1 MGAMGCFTSCDR
13 KPAPSTAPSAT
24 APAQSAPGAPLSLRV
39 IWKDTPKEAPPET
52 PLSVTRDKRE
62 GPPKPQ
68 KLKSVLAVMERVGYR
83 IHFYE
88 SDVACDAIHAAHQI
102 FDLKLVPTSFGASP
116 EHRVVEARCG
126 SVDTW
131 PLKTPRARLDLE
143 SKGFLAPG
151 TVSVDVELF
160 CSDKATEALVARG
173 RTKLTLC
180 NSTFQDERPKQP
192 GDAGQ
197 LSITPDGLTLPI
209 GDARY
214 TPATRELQVSGD
226 DFRLRLE
233 LDEGRTRVTK
243 AQIASAWLG
252 NGFDLA
258 RSHALVVR
266 VGEASKSRAIVSL
279 DGHLTFAAG
288 KVEAKG
294 DVSARVPEP

>member
-1 MGAMGCFTSCDR
+1 M
-13 KPAPSTAPSAT
+13 
-24 APAQSAPGAPLSLRV
+24 RV

-52 PLSVTRDKRE
+52 PLSVARAARE
-62 GPPKPQ
+62 GLPKPQ
-68 KLKSVLAVMERVGYR
+68 KVKSVLAVTEPVGYR
-83 IHFYE
+83 IRFYE
-88 SDVACDAIHAAHQI
+88 GDVECDAIHAAHQI
-102 FDLKLVPTSFGASP
+102 FDLKLVPTSFGASR

-131 PLKTPRARLDLE
+131 PLKTPRARLELE
-143 SKGFLAPG
+143 SKGFRAPG

-173 RTKLTLC
+173 KTKLTLC
-180 NSTFQDERPKQP
+180 NSMFQNDRSRQP

-209 GDARY
+209 SDAKY
-214 TPATRELQVSGD
+214 APATRELEVSGD

-233 LDEGRTRVTK
+233 LDESRTRVTK
-243 AQIASAWLG
+243 AQIGSAWLG

-266 VGEASKSRAIVSL
+266 VGEVSMSRAIISL

-288 KVEAKG
+288 RVEAKG
-294 DVSARVPEP
+294 DVTARVPDP